1 MPSLREK
8 IVERP
13 RDQNHQARKH
23 ATAYKVLAVV
33 SLIALALQSSLLF
46 LSLFERPLPYTISRP
61 GSEALDSPQ
70 FLQTLSALTWGGIY
84 RHTRVEVLA
93 NGDTFYEAELE
104 AIRAAKKF
112 VHIECYIFQQGRLT
126 DRFLQALEERAGA
139 GVEVRLVIDAIGS
152 TAFPKSRL
160 EPLQRAGGKVA
171 WYHPVRWYNWPRI
184 NNRTHREIVVVD
196 GDVAFAGG
204 AGFADQWWYA
214 RPKDAQWRDTM
225 LRFEGEAATGL
236 NSTFSENWLEASGE
250 MIMAPD
256 YFPFHKSGGETTA
269 LVVTSSPTTGRS
281 TEARILFQALLAKA
295 ARSIHITNPYFLPD
309 KSLREEMIKAMR
321 ERKVEVKIVVPGAK
335 SDHLLTRRS
344 SRQLYGDLLL
354 AGARIFE
361 YQPGMVHAKILLIDG
376 TWAVA
381 GIDQPGFPVVRF
393 ERRGQRSD
401 AGCRRDRAARRGFCE
416 GPAAQP
422 RGPLR
427 GVEAPSHSGEGA
439 GVVRVA
445 ADEPAVKPRARPRR
459 Y

>member
-1 MPSLREK
+1 MPSLLER

-13 RDQNHQARKH
+13 RDQHHQTRKH

-93 NGDTFYEAELE
+93 NGDNFYAAELE

-126 DRFLQALEERAGA
+126 DQFLQALEERAGA

-196 GDVAFAGG
+196 GNVAFAGG

-256 YFPFHKSGGETTA
+256 YFPFHKGGGETTA

-309 KSLREEMIKAMR
+309 KSLREEMIKAMG
-321 ERKVEVKIVVPGAK
+321 ERKVEVKIIVPGAK

-381 GIDQPGFPVVRF
+381 GSTNLDS
-393 ERRGQRSD
+393 RSFGLNDEVNVAMPD
-401 AGCRRDRAARRGFCE
+401 AGVTGRLEEDFAKDL
-416 GPAAQP
+416 Q
-422 RGPLR
+422 
-427 GVEAPSHSGEGA
+427 HSREVHYEEWKHRSILEKVQEWFGWLLMNQQ
-439 GVVRVA
+439 
-445 ADEPAVKPRARPRR
+445 
-459 Y
+459 